1 MGELAGVRD
10 GVSAL
15 GGCSHGPR
23 PSLEQLPPRVGAE
36 GMETRS
42 DHHWQQEP
50 GLGLPR
56 GQLVLGLWAVI
67 VMDCVSGLA
76 GALG

>member
-1 MGELAGVRD
+1 M
-10 GVSAL
+10 
-15 GGCSHGPR
+15 
-23 PSLEQLPPRVGAE
+23 GAE

-42 DHHWQQEP
+42 GRHCQQES

-56 GQLVLGLWAVI
+56 AQLVLGLWAVI
-67 VMDCVSGLA
+67 VMDYVSGLA